1 MILDINLAARLS
13 AQDEDQLLNHIWM
26 GLLGVEA
33 LMVLGV
39 ALRAVAS
46 SRLFAGAAAVGRRQS
61 NLKGLRGADA
71 DAAGVGM
78 GVVVGGEYY
87 DGEGYWVRE

>member
-46 SRLFAGAAAVGRRQS
+46 SRLFAGAAVGRRNS
-61 NLKGLRGADA
+61 MKGLKVAG
-71 DAAGVGM
+71 AAGVDNM
-78 GVVVGGEYY
+78 GVIGEYY